1 MHKLMGVN
9 SRDSLFICDD
19 GAVVIL
25 VTNFRLQIDK
35 HSVRDFEL
43 MAFGVES
50 VKYLLEAHIRIV
62 RVCLRACY
70 LEADCM
76 NFVADSNSSTM
87 TSSVR

>member
-1 MHKLMGVN
+1 MNRYMHKLMGVN

-25 VTNFRLQIDK
+25 VTNFRFQIDK
-35 HSVRDFEL
+35 HSVQDFEL

-62 RVCLRACY
+62 CVFARVLFR
-70 LEADCM
+70 
-76 NFVADSNSSTM
+76 S
-87 TSSVR
+87 